1 MTTDRTHH
9 FDGTGSMPLIE
20 QDSYKMLCNGKSKW
34 MKLGSTWKI
43 IPVSKRLITMAGKS
57 HKDRVVPLQNGQK
70 WLVNGG
76 DPNHLLTTSPGKTKG
91 GTINSGIFR
100 AHTKKTKPVL
110 LKKKNISKAKT
121 KLQPRRSHS
130 KKITTFTL
138 LDWDKTPIV
147 PCVCAMV

>member
-1 MTTDRTHH
+1 
-9 FDGTGSMPLIE
+9 
-20 QDSYKMLCNGKSKW
+20 

-110 LKKKNISKAKT
+110 LKKKTSQKQKPNFNPGALT
-121 KLQPRRSHS
+121 P
-130 KKITTFTL
+130 KKSPL
-138 LDWDKTPIV
+138 L
-147 PCVCAMV
+147 PC